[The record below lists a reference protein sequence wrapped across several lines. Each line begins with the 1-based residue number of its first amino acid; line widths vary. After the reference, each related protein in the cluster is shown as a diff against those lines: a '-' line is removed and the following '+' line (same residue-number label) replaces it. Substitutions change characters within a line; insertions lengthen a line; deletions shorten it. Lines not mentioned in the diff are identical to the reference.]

1 MLCLAS
7 AAQVKPGIEVLRDR
21 DFEGLKGKRVGLL
34 TNPSGVDRN
43 LKSTIDIL
51 NENVNLVAIFAPEH
65 GARGNIYAG
74 GHVSDEVDEAT
85 GLPIY
90 SVYGDTR
97 KPTPKMLQGIDIVVY
112 DIQDV
117 GSRSYTFISS
127 LGLMMQACAQQG
139 IEVMVLDRPN
149 PLGGL
154 KVEGSYPE
162 PGFVSFVSQF
172 QIPYIYGLTVGE
184 LAQLINEEGLNRGQL
199 GKDEPVRCKLT
210 VIPMEGWRRE
220 MLFEDT
226 GLPWVLPSPNIPY
239 PQSAIGYPSAGLVGE
254 FSGYL
259 NIGIGYTLPFGVL
272 PRSGW
277 TLTS

>member
-1 MLCLAS
+1 MERRIKYLLAIAAALFCLTA

-21 DFEGLKGKRVGLL
+21 NFEGLKGKRVGLL

-85 GLPIY
+85 GLPIF

-127 LGLMMQACAQQG
+127 MGLMMQACAQQG
-139 IEVMVLDRPN
+139 IEVMVLD
-149 PLGGL
+149 L
-154 KVEGSYPE
+154 S
-162 PGFVSFVSQF
+162 
-172 QIPYIYGLTVGE
+172 
-184 LAQLINEEGLNRGQL
+184 LIH
-199 GKDEPVRCKLT
+199 
-210 VIPMEGWRRE
+210 I
-220 MLFEDT
+220 
-226 GLPWVLPSPNIPY
+226 
-239 PQSAIGYPSAGLVGE
+239 
-254 FSGYL
+254 
-259 NIGIGYTLPFGVL
+259 
-272 PRSGW
+272 
-277 TLTS
+277 